1 MTRRRDADRGQAT
14 IEFALCLPLVLIVV
28 LTMTQLVIVGL
39 QKVRLVHTAREAA
52 RSAAISGDP
61 VAAAQRVVTSLGTTD
76 VEIITTVDD
85 RWVTVRLHQTSVT
98 DLPLVGPFL
107 PDVDLDEEVTMLR
120 EPPLG

>member
-1 MTRRRDADRGQAT
+1 M
-14 IEFALCLPLVLIVV
+14 
-28 LTMTQLVIVGL
+28 
-39 QKVRLVHTAREAA
+39 
-52 RSAAISGDP
+52 
-61 VAAAQRVVTSLGTTD
+61 VTSLGTTD